1 MEHLDAMKGAYAT
14 LMINT
19 KDTKT
24 YLTIAT
30 AILLSVVFMNST
42 AAQKVFVQTGFE
54 EFTLG
59 KAPEDWEAQG
69 DGFEVTDDTVK
80 TDKKSLAILGGA
92 DGDGLGV
99 PIETDNPIT
108 SVECWVYIEG
118 GGRSF
123 NVKIG
128 SADNIGENNGGTYI
142 NWDANIVRFYDGAAW
157 QPIGDFETDVWKY
170 IRIVADFD
178 KSEFDFYAGDSRDK
192 ALKAKPEKGLAFRNA
207 ALGPTAKWL
216 VFYVWGMTVA
226 GYVDELL
233 VYEGDEPLELAVEA
247 DGKLTTMWGN
257 IKTGGHP
264 R

>member
-1 MEHLDAMKGAYAT
+1 MEYLDAMKGGNEMFMT
-14 LMINT
+14 NT
-19 KDTKT
+19 KAAKT

-30 AILLSVVFMNST
+30 AILLSVVFMNNT

-54 EFTLG
+54 EFTAG
-59 KAPEDWEAQG
+59 KVPEDWEAQG

-80 TDKKSLAILGGA
+80 ADKKSLAILGGA

-108 SVECWVYIEG
+108 SVEFWVYIEG

-142 NWDANIVRFYDGAAW
+142 NWDANIVRLFDGAAW

-170 IRIVADFD
+170 VRIVANFD

-192 ALKAKPEKGLAFRNA
+192 ALNAKPEKGLAFRNA

-216 VFYVWGMTVA
+216 VFYVWGMSAA

-233 VYEGDEPLELAVEA
+233 VYEGDEPLKLAVEA
-247 DGKLTTMWGN
+247 GGKLTTMWGN
-257 IKTGGHP
+257 IKTGGRP

>member
-1 MEHLDAMKGAYAT
+1 MTHMKDA
-14 LMINT
+14 
-19 KDTKT
+19 KT
-24 YLTIAT
+24 YLTLT
-30 AILLSVVFMNST
+30 MAILLSVVFMNNA
-42 AAQKVFVQTGFE
+42 AAQKVLVQTGFE
-54 EFTLG
+54 EFTVG
-59 KAPEDWEAQG
+59 KIPEDWEAQG

-99 PIETDNPIT
+99 PIETEHPIT
-108 SVECWVYIEG
+108 SVEFWVYIEG
-118 GGRSF
+118 GGRSL

-142 NWDANIVRFYDGAAW
+142 NWDANIVRLYDGAAW

-192 ALKAKPEKGLAFRNA
+192 ALNAKPEKGLAFRNA
-207 ALGPTAKWL
+207 ALGPVAKWL
-216 VFYVWGMTVA
+216 VFYVWGMTAA

-247 DGKLTTMWGN
+247 GSKLTTMWGN
-257 IKTGGHP
+257 IKAKGQP